1 MDPVFVRRGGVL
13 FVLKSP
19 EDFISQLKAGKIL
32 PADRILVRDRQGV
45 TWLPIEDIAQFRVET
60 KNVEGSLAETSI
72 VQPGD
77 IFDHIRKP
85 QFNIAA
91 LLLGGFWYRQRDM
104 KRLGNQRLWWNV
116 LICVGMMVGGIILG
130 WPSIS
135 LLPLFGI
142 GWFTSNLYGALRA
155 DHDLNRAQIAKF
167 HTHTTQVGNSMS
179 EVDGYATGFVDPQN
193 SITTILREKIYN

>member
-19 EDFISQLKAGKIL
+19 DDFLSQLKAGKIQ
-32 PADRILVRDRQGV
+32 PADRILVRDQNGV

-60 KNVEGSLAETSI
+60 KNALGQSEETSV

-85 QFNIAA
+85 QFNFTA
-91 LLLGGFWYRQRDM
+91 LLLGGFWYRQRNM
-104 KRLGNQRLWWNV
+104 KRLGNKRLLWNV
-116 LICVGMMVGGIILG
+116 LICVGLILGSAILG
-130 WPSIS
+130 WPAIN
-135 LLPLFGI
+135 LLPLMGI
-142 GWFTSNLYGALRA
+142 GWLTANLYSALRA
-155 DHDLNRAQIAKF
+155 DHDLNRLQITKF
-167 HTHTTQVGNSMS
+167 HYNSPQAGNNTLELDESAI
-179 EVDGYATGFVDPQN
+179 EFVDPRN